1 MYPCHCLPRL
11 SSRWLF
17 IILMTLVLSVSCS
30 APVQKP
36 TGPAY
41 DYDATKDM
49 FKRGRFDKAVEFSD
63 ALAAASPSNAFT
75 QRAQVL
81 RAVIYTG
88 RLKAYKELEDAYDK
102 GATTSKNPRFEAE
115 YQRLRHDNL
124 QMAAQSALGLAET
137 AHQLSASGDFPK
149 EVVLE
154 ASYPT
159 TEGPVEIAE
168 LEKVRQGG
176 WIEPDAQEAV
186 ATQAIFKGI
195 DDALA
200 DAVSGDRSKA
210 RTALAAGSTKLDG
223 LSFALYIGKG
233 LVDGATMFDRKHGR
247 DSQRLKTMCTE
258 ADEIV
263 KAATPLLKDSPDK
276 DKGKDMKKLQDQIKT
291 ALRNL

>member
-1 MYPCHCLPRL
+1 MYPSYCLSGS

-17 IILMTLVLSVSCS
+17 IILIALGLSVSCS
-30 APVQKP
+30 PPVQKP

-49 FKRGRFDKAVEFSD
+49 FKRGRFDKAIEFSD

-75 QRAQVL
+75 ERAQVL
-81 RAVIYTG
+81 RAVIYMG

-102 GATTSKNPRFEAE
+102 GATASKNPRFQAE

-124 QMAAQSALGLAET
+124 QMAAQSALGLAES
-137 AHQLSASGDFPK
+137 AHQLSASGTLPK

-159 TEGPVEIAE
+159 TEGPAEIAE
-168 LEKVRQGG
+168 LDKVRQGG
-176 WIEPDAQEAV
+176 WIEPDAQDAV
-186 ATQAIFKGI
+186 ATQAVFKGI

-210 RTALAAGSTKLDG
+210 RTALAAGSTKIDG
-223 LSFALYIGKG
+223 VSFALYIGKG
-233 LVDGATMFDRKHGR
+233 LIDGATVFDRKHGR

-258 ADEIV
+258 ADEV
-263 KAATPLLKDSPDK
+263 AKATALLLKDNPDK
-276 DKGKDMKKLQDQIKT
+276 DKEKDVKKLQDQIKT
-291 ALRNL
+291 ASRNL